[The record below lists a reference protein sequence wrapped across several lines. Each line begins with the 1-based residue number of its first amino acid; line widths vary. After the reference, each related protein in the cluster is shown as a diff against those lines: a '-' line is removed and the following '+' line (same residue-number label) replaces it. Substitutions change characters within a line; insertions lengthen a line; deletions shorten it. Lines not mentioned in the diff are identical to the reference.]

1 MKSALRK
8 IRRTIRYNSLRAQ
21 GVWIDPTALVDRETV
36 FCGYNK
42 VYRNAYLSNCKLGRL
57 SYIGIN
63 SHIANCSIGGFCS
76 IGPSVRIGLGFHPTN
91 WISTHP
97 AFYSR
102 AMQTSYSFANEER
115 FEESRRTSI
124 GHDVWI
130 GASAII
136 LDGVTVGHGA
146 VIAAGAVVTK
156 DVPPYAIVGGV
167 PGKVLRM
174 QFDNKKIDQLLLWQW
189 WNLTLNQLAVI
200 SERFSDNRDWI
211 VEGLQTYVQT
221 HAKV

>member
-1 MKSALRK
+1 
-8 IRRTIRYNSLRAQ
+8 
-21 GVWIDPTALVDRETV
+21 
-36 FCGYNK
+36 
-42 VYRNAYLSNCKLGRL
+42 
-57 SYIGIN
+57 
-63 SHIANCSIGGFCS
+63 
-76 IGPSVRIGLGFHPTN
+76 
-91 WISTHP
+91 
-97 AFYSR
+97 
-102 AMQTSYSFANEER
+102 MQTSYSFANEER